1 MVSDFFSGVSYIF
14 RGMRLIFDRRF
25 LPWVL
30 TPILISITVFIILLS
45 LTILYFTPIKDF
57 LFDFIPDWPEWIKW
71 LLYPVIIS
79 ALFLLLLM
87 TQLILS
93 SLIAAPFNTQ
103 LSHRIELHLSPQ
115 KSMPAKSAVFAQTFG
130 AIRDEIIKIS
140 YFLIRAL
147 PILLLYLIPVVNI
160 LAAILWVILSIRMLA
175 MEFCEY
181 PMGNHDL
188 SFKKQRELLK
198 SHRTLSFTFGGTLLL
213 LTMIPFINVLLIPS
227 AVAGATL
234 MWMEK
239 FKQENRRHP

>member
-1 MVSDFFSGVSYIF
+1 MVNDFFSGATYVL

-30 TPILISITVFIILLS
+30 TPIIINIVVFIVLLS
-45 LTILYFTPIKDF
+45 LTIIYFTPIKDF
-57 LFDFIPDWPEWIKW
+57 LFDFIPAWPEWIKW

-103 LSHRIELHLSPQ
+103 LSHQIELHLSPQ
-115 KSMPAKSAVFAQTFG
+115 QKSIPTKSALVTQTLG

-147 PILLLYLIPVVNI
+147 PILLLYLIPVINI
-160 LAAILWVILSIRMLA
+160 LAAILWIILCIRMLA
-175 MEFCEY
+175 IEFCEY

-188 SFKKQRELLK
+188 SFKKQRGLLK
-198 SHRTLSFTFGGTLLL
+198 SRRTLSLTFGATLLL
-213 LTMIPFINVLLIPS
+213 LTMIPFVNLLLIPS

-234 MWMEK
+234 MWIEK
-239 FKQENRRHP
+239 FKQENTHP